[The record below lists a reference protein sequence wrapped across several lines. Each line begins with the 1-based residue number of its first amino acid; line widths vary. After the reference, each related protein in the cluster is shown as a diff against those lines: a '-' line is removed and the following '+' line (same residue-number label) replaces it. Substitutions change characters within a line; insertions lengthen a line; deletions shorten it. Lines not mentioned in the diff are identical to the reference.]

1 VSYNPRENFMK
12 EQILTALAEKW
23 ERDAAPPNCED
34 SSNEAASAFGFRK
47 AQAQCADQLRQLIKL
62 LGEDDVFDGR
72 AMMVK
77 GL

>member
-1 VSYNPRENFMK
+1 MK

-34 SSNEAASAFGFRK
+34 GSESAKISNAIAYGFRK
-47 AQAQCADQLRQLIKL
+47 GQAQCADHLRQLIKL
-62 LGEDDVFDGR
+62 LGEDDGFDGR

>member
-1 VSYNPRENFMK
+1 MK
-12 EQILTALAEKW
+12 EHILNELAAKW

-34 SSNEAASAFGFRK
+34 SSNEATRASGFRK
-47 AQAQCADQLRQLIKL
+47 GQAQCADQLRQLIKL
-62 LGEDDVFDGR
+62 LGDDDSFDGR

>member
-1 VSYNPRENFMK
+1 MNLLQNGNVMQPR
-12 EQILTALAEKW
+12 QIAKI
-23 ERDAAPPNCED
+23 
-34 SSNEAASAFGFRK
+34 SSNEAIRAFGFRK

-72 AMMVK
+72 AMMAK

>member
-1 VSYNPRENFMK
+1 MK
-12 EQILTALAEKW
+12 EHILNELAAKW

-34 SSNEAASAFGFRK
+34 GSDGFRK
-47 AQAQCADQLRQLIKL
+47 GQAQCADQLRQLIKL
-62 LGEDDVFDGR
+62 LGEDDGFDGR

>member
-1 VSYNPRENFMK
+1 MK

-34 SSNEAASAFGFRK
+34 SSNEAARAFGFRK

>member
-1 VSYNPRENFMK
+1 MK
-12 EQILTALAEKW
+12 EQILIALAEKW

-34 SSNEAASAFGFRK
+34 GSEHARADGFRK
-47 AQAQCADQLRQLIKL
+47 GQAQCADQLRQLIKL

>member
-1 VSYNPRENFMK
+1 MK

-34 SSNEAASAFGFRK
+34 GSEHARIGNARADGFRK
-47 AQAQCADQLRQLIKL
+47 GQAQCADQLRQLIKL
-62 LGEDDVFDGR
+62 LGEDDSFDGR